1 MSFPAA
7 SRIVI
12 AASCAFCILASQ
24 RAWSQQPTS
33 SNPAEAR
40 DVLAAEAEG
49 LAEVKFIANDSR
61 TAQVVVTNR
70 GDRPLTLRLPAAFAG
85 VPVLAQMG
93 MGMGGGG
100 QQGAGFGAGGIGGIP
115 QNVGGGGVQNAGMGI
130 GGAPG
135 GNPFCW
141 VAREVY
147 GVHDPRWLA
156 FRQWMVWGSPA
167 WLQQLYL
174 EHGEA
179 FAVWLRERPA
189 AKSAVRLAMN
199 WAIARAGEGGLGAGG
214 QFRVATTAADAFS
227 KPFTIAAGGTVA
239 VKVPTVCLEY
249 GKREPTARMPYKLT
263 AIEKVSQDPKLALIL
278 GGLASG
284 HLSQKVAQAA
294 AWHLANGRTWEQL
307 AAEVIDRA
315 GGDPDLPV
323 FSAAELA
330 AARQAV
336 DVVTRLAAKG
346 PAPESAADSAGR

>member
-1 MSFPAA
+1 MSRPIA
-7 SRIVI
+7 SRILT
-12 AASCAFCILASQ
+12 AALFVVTLAFTP
-24 RAWSQQPTS
+24 RTWSQQEVAS
-33 SNPAEAR
+33 SATAEVR

-49 LAEVKFIANDSR
+49 LAEVKFIANDARS
-61 TAQVVVTNR
+61 AQVVVTNR

-93 MGMGGGG
+93 GG
-100 QQGAGFGAGGIGGIP
+100 QGAGFGAGGIGGVP
-115 QNVGGGGVQNAGMGI
+115 QNVGGGGMQNQGMGI

-156 FRQWMVWGSPA
+156 FRQWMVWSAPA
-167 WLQQLYL
+167 WLQKLYL
-174 EHGEA
+174 EQGED
-179 FAVWLRERPA
+179 FAGWVRERPA
-189 AKSAVRLAMN
+189 AKAVMRLAMDRV
-199 WAIARAGEGGLGAGG
+199 IAADCSGTKDGGL
-214 QFRVATTAADAFS
+214 FRVATTAPDAFT
-227 KPFTIAAGGTVA
+227 KPFTVAAGGTVA

-249 GKREPTARMPYKLT
+249 GKREPTARMPYKL
-263 AIEKVSQDPKLALIL
+263 AAFEKVSQDPKVALIL
-278 GGLASG
+278 GGLATG

-294 AWHLANGRTWEQL
+294 AWHLASGRTWEQL

-323 FSAAELA
+323 FSAAELG

-336 DVVTRLAAKG
+336 EVATRLATER
-346 PAPESAADSAGR
+346 PAADSAVDSAGR

>member
-1 MSFPAA
+1 MLRLIA
-7 SRIVI
+7 SRILTAVLFVVTL
-12 AASCAFCILASQ
+12 AFSP
-24 RAWSQQPTS
+24 RTWSQQEVTS
-33 SNPAEAR
+33 SAAAEVR

-61 TAQVVVTNR
+61 SAQVVVTNR

-93 MGMGGGG
+93 GG
-100 QQGAGFGAGGIGGIP
+100 QGAGFGAGGIGGVP
-115 QNVGGGGVQNAGMGI
+115 QNVGGGGMQNQGMGI
-130 GGAPG
+130 GGAQG

-156 FRQWMVWGSPA
+156 FRQWMVWEAPQ

-174 EHGEA
+174 DEGEHVA
-179 FAVWLRERPA
+179 AWLRDRPA
-189 AKSAVRLAMN
+189 AKTAMRLAMDQ
-199 WAIARAGEGGLGAGG
+199 AITADGVPAAGGLFA
-214 QFRVATTAADAFS
+214 VATTAPDAFA
-227 KPFTIAAGGTVA
+227 KPFAVAAGATVA

-249 GKREPTARMPYKLT
+249 GKREPTSRMPYKL
-263 AIEKVSQDPKLALIL
+263 AAFEKVSQDPKVALIL

-294 AWHLANGRTWEQL
+294 AWHLASGRTWEQL

-323 FSAAELA
+323 FSAAELG

-336 DVVTRLAAKG
+336 EVATRLATER
-346 PAPESAADSAGR
+346 PAADSAVDSAGR